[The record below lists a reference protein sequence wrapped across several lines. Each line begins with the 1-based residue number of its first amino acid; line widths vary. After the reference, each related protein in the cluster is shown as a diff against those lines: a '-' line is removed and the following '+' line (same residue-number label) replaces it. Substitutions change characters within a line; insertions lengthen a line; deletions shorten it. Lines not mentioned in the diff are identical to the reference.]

1 MNLNSQIKNIVEGM
15 SELSKNDIQAINE
28 LLVHDEWG
36 VALEHLCA
44 SLIED
49 NINISNEQFIEIR
62 NIGEKMKMES
72 SLWEELN
79 YFIR

>member
-1 MNLNSQIKNIVEGM
+1 MNLNSQIKNIVDGM
-15 SELSKNDIQAINE
+15 SVLSKNDIQAINE

-44 SLIED
+44 SIIED

-62 NIGEKMKMES
+62 NIGEKKWKV
-72 SLWEELN
+72 LYGRN
-79 YFIR
+79 